1 MNSSVSFLPIFDRKN
16 KIAFRKPVNF
26 KPLNILPGG
35 PGGPISPFEP
45 VGPSVPVTEYT

>member
-1 MNSSVSFLPIFDRKN
+1 MNLCSPLEIRL
-16 KIAFRKPVNF
+16 I

-45 VGPSVPVTEYT
+45 GGPSVPVTEYT